1 MERITYFADVLL
13 PVAVEGYFTYRVPND
28 QAGSVKPGY
37 RVVVQFGKQKVYTG
51 LVRRVHTTIPV
62 GYTPKYILSVLDP
75 APLIEESHFVFW
87 EWMAAYYVCTVGE
100 VMNAALPAAFKLAS
114 ETRIALH
121 PGFNGDYSSLND
133 KEMLVAEACEIQKQI
148 TLADVARIVETV
160 KIIPLIKSLIDKQ
173 VVVPEEEL
181 NDRYQPKKTT
191 YLSLHPDYR
200 DDDALN
206 RLFDVIE
213 KKAPRQSDALMLFIS
228 LTANQPEIAR
238 SRLLAAFQA
247 GASAIDSLIKKNI
260 LIATERT
267 TSRYGEL
274 YAGPLKQV
282 SLSASQEE
290 AYKEISR
297 LHNEKQVVL
306 LHGVTSSGK
315 TEIYIRLIREVL
327 DQEGQVLYLLPEIA
341 LTGQIINRLRQY
353 FGDGVAVYHSRH
365 NDKERAEIWNRVSTH
380 PLYGLRKINLVVGA
394 RSGLF
399 LPFSNLRLIIV
410 DEEHDTSFR
419 QANPAPRY
427 NARDSA
433 IYLASLTGAKI
444 ILGTATPSI
453 ESYANAKSGKYGL
466 VQITS
471 RFGEAEMPV
480 IKVAD
485 MKAGS
490 GGNPKKSMFTDELLE
505 GIGAALNDRSQVI
518 LFQNRRGYAPRLE
531 CDKCQW
537 VPVCRNCDISLVYHK
552 NLNQLKCHY
561 CGWSVQI
568 PPACPV
574 CRHTG
579 LQMKSFGTEKV
590 EDELGIFFPQARIA
604 RLDLDA
610 IRAKNAHLDIIRRFE
625 ERDIDIL
632 VGTQMVTKGL
642 DFAHVSLVG
651 VLNADHM
658 LAWPDFRAFE
668 RSYQL
673 MAQVSGRA
681 GRSKTRGN
689 VIIQTRNPDHPAIQ
703 FVIKHDYEGM
713 FNQQLNERQ
722 RYHYP
727 PYSRLILIE
736 LKHADAEVVKAA
748 AQAMGKNLRNAWPQ
762 NVLGPEQPLVSRI
775 RGLFIRQILIKFARP
790 QSLGPGKEFIRQS
803 ITAIHETKE
812 YRQVK
817 IAVHVDPL

>member
-13 PVAVEGYFTYRVPND
+13 PMAVEGYYTYRVPND
-28 QAGSVKPGY
+28 LAGSVKPGY

-51 LVRRVHTTIPV
+51 LVRRVHTHVPI

-75 APLIEESHFVFW
+75 APLVEESHFAFW
-87 EWMAAYYVCTVGE
+87 EWMAAYYVCSTGE
-100 VMNAALPAAFKLAS
+100 VMKAALPAAFKLAS

-121 PGFNGDYSSLND
+121 PEFNRDYTDLSD
-133 KEMLVAEACEIQKQI
+133 KEMLVAEACEIQNQI
-148 TLADVARIVETV
+148 TLADIARIVETA
-160 KIIPLIKSLIDKQ
+160 KIIPLIKNLIDKK
-173 VVVPEEEL
+173 VIIPEEEL
-181 NDRYQPKKTT
+181 HDRYQPKQTT
-191 YLSLHPDYR
+191 YLSLHPDYK
-200 DDDALN
+200 DETLLNQLFDAL
-206 RLFDVIE
+206 E

-228 LTANQPEIAR
+228 LTASQPEIAR
-238 SRLLAAFQA
+238 SRLLAAFNA
-247 GASAIDSLIKKNI
+247 GASAIDALIKKGVF
-260 LIATERT
+260 LATERT
-267 TSRYGEL
+267 SSRYGEL
-274 YAGPLKQV
+274 YAGPIKQV
-282 SLSASQEE
+282 ILTTRQEE
-290 AYKEISR
+290 AYHEISR
-297 LHNEKQVVL
+297 LHTEKQVVL

-327 DQEGQVLYLLPEIA
+327 DQGGQILYLLPEIA
-341 LTGQIINRLRQY
+341 LTGQIINRLRRY

-365 NDKERAEIWNRVSTH
+365 NDKERAEIWNRVSAH

-399 LPFSNLRLIIV
+399 LPFADLRLIIV

-433 IYLASLTGAKI
+433 IYLGALTGAKI
-444 ILGTATPSI
+444 LLGTATPSI
-453 ESYANAKSGKYGL
+453 ESFAHAKSGKYGL
-466 VQITS
+466 VQLTA
-471 RFGEAEMPV
+471 RFGEAGMPL
-480 IKVAD
+480 IRVAD
-485 MKAGS
+485 IKAGA
-490 GGNPKKSMFTDELLE
+490 GAKPMKSMFTDELLE
-505 GIGAALNDRSQVI
+505 RIGEALNGRSQVI

-537 VPVCRNCDISLVYHK
+537 VPSCRNCDISLVYHK

-561 CGWSVQI
+561 CGWSIQI

-574 CRHTG
+574 CKHTG
-579 LQMKSFGTEKV
+579 IQMKSFGTEKV

-610 IRAKNAHLDIIRRFE
+610 IRTKNAHLEIIRRFE
-625 ERDIDIL
+625 EKDIDIL

-642 DFAHVSLVG
+642 DFENVSLVG
-651 VLNADHM
+651 ILNADNM

-681 GRSKTRGN
+681 GRSKTQGS
-689 VIIQTRNPDHPAIQ
+689 VIIQTRNPEHPAIQ
-703 FVIKHDYEGM
+703 FVIKNDYEGM
-713 FNQQLNERQ
+713 FNQQLAERQ

-736 LKHADAEVVKAA
+736 LKHADPDVVKSAA
-748 AQAMGKNLRNAWPQ
+748 SEMGKILRNAWPQ
-762 NVLGPEQPLVSRI
+762 NVLGPESPLVSRI

-790 QSLGPGKEFIRQS
+790 QSLGPGKEFIRKT
-803 ITAIHETKE
+803 ITAINENKE
-812 YRQVK
+812 FRQVK
-817 IAVHVDPL
+817 IAVNVDPL